1 MSPSSQQKERGQA
14 VSYRESAGRELVHPI
29 ARLANVHSCPFRTIH
44 KTASKTQ
51 HGQEE
56 VMSTRKLFF
65 IGNEVLFEF
74 TALANEIIEGPI
86 HSLQPVPLPKTMY
99 V

>member
-1 MSPSSQQKERGQA
+1 
-14 VSYRESAGRELVHPI
+14 
-29 ARLANVHSCPFRTIH
+29 
-44 KTASKTQ
+44 
-51 HGQEE
+51 
-56 VMSTRKLFF
+56 MSTRKLFF